1 MAGADIRSNGGRS
14 TVCRERRSIRPHPN
28 AGILIV
34 ENASTVVML
43 ITRAC
48 CLRRFVL
55 KTARSGIRLKKFTN
69 ISLGPVIAPS
79 IIAVVLF
86 SLASCSTNSEDT
98 RFDREDARILARE
111 RFEVK
116 VQNCRRSHGVMI
128 IHAQATRIK
137 KQYIRSEMNSAKCV
151 RW

>member
-1 MAGADIRSNGGRS
+1 MPG
-14 TVCRERRSIRPHPN
+14 TRSIRPHPN
-28 AGILIV
+28 AGILMV

-55 KTARSGIRLKKFTN
+55 KVLETARRGIRLKKFTN
-69 ISLGPVIAPS
+69 ISLGPEIAPS

-137 KQYIRSEMNSAKCV
+137 KQYIRSEMNFAKCV